1 MIGWIKEKFIGN
13 NLEKLIIYLKNYIF
27 KYNYYINIYYYL
39 CYS

>member
-13 NLEKLIIYLKNYIF
+13 NLEKLIILKNYIF

-39 CYS
+39 CYN